1 LAHLENAHI
10 EVFSFQY
17 LGMSFLSLS
26 TQVGGNMNKHQ
37 RVKAVFLSTAVSAA
51 ALFGSAANAEQKID
65 QILAVSQ
72 SKTKAAQQSQKRI
85 DKLAE
90 ESSDLL
96 TNYKL
101 VNKDIEGL
109 KVYNAQLEKQ
119 IENQQKKLVEL
130 EESIGN
136 ITVLQRQ
143 IPPLAVRMLDALEQF
158 VELDVPTQL
167 EVRRESIAQVRD
179 NLDRAD
185 FTIAEKFR
193 QVLELYAT
201 EGEAGRKI
209 ETYTSSLE
217 VDGQE
222 REVDILAVGRVA
234 LMYQTKDTKLSGA
247 WDQSRRAWVPLD
259 SGEYRL
265 AIRQGIKIA
274 DKRASQ
280 NVMQLPILAPEAAQ

>member
-1 LAHLENAHI
+1 
-10 EVFSFQY
+10 
-17 LGMSFLSLS
+17 
-26 TQVGGNMNKHQ
+26 MNKHQ
-37 RVKAVFLSTAVSAA
+37 RVKAVFLSTAVSAGV
-51 ALFGSAANAEQKID
+51 LFGSAANAEPQID
-65 QILAVSQ
+65 KILAASQ

-85 DKLAE
+85 DKLAG

-96 TNYKL
+96 TQYKL

-119 IENQQKKLVEL
+119 IENQRQKLVEL

-158 VELDVPTQL
+158 VELDIPTQL
-167 EVRRESIAQVRD
+167 DVRREAIAQVRD
-179 NLDRAD
+179 NLNRAD

-193 QVLELYAT
+193 QVLELYAI

-209 ETYTSSLE
+209 ETYTGTLE
-217 VDGQE
+217 VGGQE

-247 WDQSRRAWVPLD
+247 WDQSRRAWVELPGD
-259 SGEYRL
+259 YRL
-265 AIRQGIKIA
+265 PIRNGIKIA
-274 DKRASQ
+274 DKRAPQ
-280 NVMQLPILAPEAAQ
+280 VVMQLPIIAPEAAQ